1 MKHIHIVEPYH
12 SAAMQRMSL
21 PLVDLAKL
29 YTVTTSEEIDD
40 GADCNIHLPWH
51 SLTGKD
57 RGKSKHVIVYTHCNP
72 NAAADLLDACE
83 RADIVTAMSYEGR
96 RELVGLGVD
105 PAKIWVNYC
114 AASDFKFRRRLIGIV
129 GYPQPNG
136 RKREHMLLDMAWQ
149 YDLSLY
155 EFLFVGAGWEP
166 FVSELAS
173 LGVHVQA
180 IHADTWETVNAI
192 YSRLDALLV
201 TGYVEGGPLPLLEAM
216 AAGCKVF
223 SPRFGYAADL
233 LEDADLYSDLPDLMA
248 KLGAYFEP
256 CINNAMLAR
265 SWTWRDYAAE
275 YAMLLGRL
283 LGESVDL
290 SPERGVSRYA
300 QLLDVIDET
309 RPQSIVEI
317 GTWGGNTAA
326 RMIQQAAKWRPIE
339 AIYYQGFDLFGTQTR
354 ADVRRELSKD
364 GWKKSIVQKRLD
376 ATGAEIELVE
386 GYTADTLIK
395 IAPANLYFVDGG
407 HSERTIAHDADS
419 VLCHLA
425 DDETVIFDDYYH
437 EGKPEGMGCNKV
449 IDGLDREQFKVI
461 FLPALTKDEK
471 DGRVIGMV
479 RVERRKE
486 NNADLRLQ
494 MPETTYAGSMA
505 DYRASVSWASS

>member
-12 SAAMQRMSL
+12 SAAMQRMSQ
-21 PLVDLAKL
+21 PLADLAKL

-57 RGKSKHVIVYTHCNP
+57 RGKSKHVIAYTHCNP

-105 PAKIWVNYC
+105 PAKIWVNYA

-149 YDLSLY
+149 YDLILY

-166 FVSELAS
+166 FVNELAS
-173 LGVHVQA
+173 LGVNVQA
-180 IHADTWETVNAI
+180 FNADTWEAVNAV

-233 LEDADLYSDLPDLMA
+233 LEDADLYGDLPDLMA
-248 KLGAYFEP
+248 KLGKYFEP

-265 SWTWRDYAAE
+265 SWSWRDYAAE

-290 SPERGVSRYA
+290 YPERGVSRYA

-309 RPQSIVEI
+309 HPQSIVEI

-339 AIYYQGFDLFGTQTR
+339 DIFYQGFDLFDMQTP

-364 GWKKSIVQKRLD
+364 GWKKAVVEKRLM
-376 ATGAEIELVE
+376 ATGADVELIA
-386 GYTADTLIK
+386 GYTADTLDERVM
-395 IAPANLYFVDGG
+395 PAEFYFVDGG
-407 HSERTIAHDADS
+407 HSEKTIAYDALE
-419 VLCHLA
+419 VLDMLEGDA
-425 DDETVIFDDYYH
+425 VAIFDDYYH

-494 MPETTYAGSMA
+494 MPETTYAGSYA
-505 DYRASVSWASS
+505 DYHASVGGA